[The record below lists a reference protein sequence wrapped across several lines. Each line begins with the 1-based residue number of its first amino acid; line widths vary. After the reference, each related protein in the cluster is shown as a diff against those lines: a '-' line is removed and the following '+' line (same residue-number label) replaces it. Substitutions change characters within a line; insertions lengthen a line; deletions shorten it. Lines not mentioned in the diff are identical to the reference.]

1 MSQIQQFKT
10 PQPLVT
16 RHKAWHNEASDSF
29 HEIGDFLSTSRLAG
43 RGWGSSGLIRTSC
56 TPETASPT
64 PFLFAA
70 LRKKQ
75 QPLTGYNAINKN
87 NTRVLSHRSS
97 LVCFRLNEEPLHGR
111 SGLPRLATT
120 ASVLPRLS
128 HVSPC
133 MRACGGLASRSKS
146 RVKPQRAGPSWA
158 TSVPGWF
165 RQTKRYLTASA
176 VRHKV
181 TVAGI

>member
-1 MSQIQQFKT
+1 MVSSEHHVPRRQRAQL
-10 PQPLVT
+10 P
-16 RHKAWHNEASDSF
+16 
-29 HEIGDFLSTSRLAG
+29 SR
-43 RGWGSSGLIRTSC
+43 
-56 TPETASPT
+56 SP
-64 PFLFAA
+64 PYV
-70 LRKKQ
+70 KKQ
-75 QPLTGYNAINKN
+75 PSTGYNAINKN

-97 LVCFRLNEEPLHGR
+97 LVCFRLNEE
-111 SGLPRLATT
+111 LPCLATT

-165 RQTKRYLTASA
+165 RQTKRYLTGSA

-181 TVAGI
+181 AVAGI

>member
-75 QPLTGYNAINKN
+75 QPFNWLQCDKQEQ
-87 NTRVLSHRSS
+87 H
-97 LVCFRLNEEPLHGR
+97 
-111 SGLPRLATT
+111 
-120 ASVLPRLS
+120 ASVI
-128 HVSPC
+128 
-133 MRACGGLASRSKS
+133 
-146 RVKPQRAGPSWA
+146 
-158 TSVPGWF
+158 T
-165 RQTKRYLTASA
+165 
-176 VRHKV
+176 
-181 TVAGI
+181 